1 MTLPDRDWLQR
12 FPALAGVPACEGGAL
27 LDAAVAMKLPA
38 GATVFG
44 PDQPCSFFILVA
56 EGRVRVYQLDAD
68 GNEIV
73 LYRLGPGS
81 ICILT
86 TLALLAEQNYSA
98 FAVTET
104 PVQAIGLPAATFHQL
119 MGQSAQFRSFVFQS
133 QAARLGDLMQVIQNV
148 AFASIDS
155 RLAARLL
162 ALSADGHDLSIT
174 HQRLAAEIGT
184 AREVVSR
191 HLKAFEKRGW
201 GSLGRGRVELRNAA
215 PLRAAAAHPGR

>member
-1 MTLPDRDWLQR
+1 MTLPDSNWLQG
-12 FPALAGVPACEGGAL
+12 FPELAGMPACECAAL
-27 LDAAVAMKLPA
+27 LDTAVDMKLPA
-38 GATVFG
+38 GATVFA
-44 PDQPCSFFILVA
+44 PDQPCAHFILVA
-56 EGRVRVYQLDAD
+56 AGRVKVYQLDAD

-86 TLALLAEQNYSA
+86 TLALLADQNYSA

-104 PVQAIGLPAATFHQL
+104 PVQAIGLPASTFHDW
-119 MGQSAQFRSFVFQS
+119 MARSAPFRSFVFHS
-133 QAARLGDLMQVIQNV
+133 QAARLGDLMRVIQNV

-162 ALSADGHDLSIT
+162 ALAADGHELAIT
-174 HQRLAAEIGT
+174 HQELAAEIGT

-201 GSLGRGRVELRNAA
+201 VSLGRGRVELRHAA

>member
-1 MTLPDRDWLQR
+1 MTLPDLGWLQR
-12 FPALAGVPACEGGAL
+12 FPGLSGVPACEGAAL

-38 GATVFG
+38 GAVVFA
-44 PDQPCSFFILVA
+44 PDQPCSFFILVV
-56 EGRVRVYQLDAD
+56 EGSVRIYQLDAD

-98 FAVTET
+98 FAITET
-104 PVQAIGLPAATFHQL
+104 AVQAVGLPASTFHEW
-119 MGQSAQFRSFVFQS
+119 MARSAPFRGFVFQS

-162 ALSADGHDLSIT
+162 ALAADGHELSIT
-174 HQRLAAEIGT
+174 HQQLAAEIGT

-201 GSLGRGRVELRNAA
+201 VSLGRGRVELRNAG
-215 PLRAAAAHPGR
+215 PLRAAAAHPAR